1 KRTYVPDIA
10 VGELAWL
17 KGHWADRLPAID
29 DDISQMEQRLAAAKV
44 SDDPRVKAAI
54 TEALGKPRREMAACN
69 HQAPARFKPKE
80 PLEVAFSMEKGAKLA
95 SARLYYRHV
104 NQSERYQSAEMVLR
118 GESYRAAIPAAY
130 TDSPFPLQYYIE

>member
-1 KRTYVPDIA
+1 ERSGDRTALEEALKAYRGARGIWAQLAERAKRTYVPDIA

-95 SARLYYRHV
+95 
-104 NQSERYQSAEMVLR
+104 
-118 GESYRAAIPAAY
+118 
-130 TDSPFPLQYYIE
+130 